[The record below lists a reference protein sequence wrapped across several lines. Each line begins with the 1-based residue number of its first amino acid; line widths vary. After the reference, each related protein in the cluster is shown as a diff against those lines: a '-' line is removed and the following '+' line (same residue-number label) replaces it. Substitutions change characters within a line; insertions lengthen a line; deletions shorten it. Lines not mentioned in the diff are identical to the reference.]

1 MIPQWNTCVNCAG
14 RSSVLF
20 VSGLSSVGGPAGTH
34 LSSLING
41 AYSRLRRD
49 RGGYISSPCRASANP
64 HPLNERRM
72 LGYPLRTARDHGRP
86 PVSRRPRSAFGRVLR
101 CHRAADAD
109 DAPLE
114 RAMNTSIPSIGAS
127 PHSSPAM
134 SREPRLSRARSS
146 VLTPFVRWPAPSLGA
161 GLFCCESPTNYS
173 RHWSPPINDR
183 LAYQNGAMPI
193 IRSCAHCAR
202 S

>member
-1 MIPQWNTCVNCAG
+1 MPKPSSEG
-14 RSSVLF
+14 RSSELF
-20 VSGLSSVGGPAGTH
+20 LGGFASVGGPAGTH
-34 LSSLING
+34 LSPLLNG
-41 AYSRLRRD
+41 AYSRLSRGS
-49 RGGYISSPCRASANP
+49 GGYISSPCRASANP

-72 LGYPLRTARDHGRP
+72 LGYPRRTARVPGRP

-101 CHRAADAD
+101 CHRSADAA

-146 VLTPFVRWPAPSLGA
+146 VLIPFVR
-161 GLFCCESPTNYS
+161 
-173 RHWSPPINDR
+173 
-183 LAYQNGAMPI
+183 
-193 IRSCAHCAR
+193 
-202 S
+202 